1 MTQLYKVS
9 KIVLFFLMC
18 VNLQILADDQN
29 DYFIYDD
36 DEQTIIVGVNESAW
50 SQESLTIP
58 STVTE
63 VQEGAF
69 WGCSH
74 LQSLYIDGGDPVFA
88 SGSLD
93 DVLDQLEYLNL
104 GSGMSVDNIRTLM
117 MRLGEDHL
125 VNTIEI
131 DGYVDPDDDGI
142 HFTTSTLKSILTEDV
157 AVNLPA
163 ALVSDQE
170 FGDAEVYGKFT
181 LNGELGTFCGNATF
195 YDESQDAQ
203 FLFYIPTEM
212 RSETKEIYIKRVK
225 YVVAGEGVLMHH
237 IENTSSTVYLKRVNT
252 TITYNDNMLVGV
264 TEPTTIGKTDGNKT
278 NMVLYQ
284 GKFHPTSG
292 GTLGANRAYLQVPT
306 EDLKSMGANA
316 ALSPFIV
323 EDVIDG
329 TENMKLIEVT
339 DAESDEWFTLSGQRL
354 TTRPVK
360 SGIYLNGSKK
370 VVIRK

>member
-1 MTQLYKVS
+1 MTRLYKVS
-9 KIVLFFLMC
+9 RIVLFFLLC
-18 VNLQILADDQN
+18 VNLQILADNQN

-36 DEQTIIVGVNESAW
+36 DAQTIIIGVDESGW
-50 SQESLTIP
+50 GQTSLTIP
-58 STVTE
+58 SSVTQ

-74 LQSLYIDGGDPVFA
+74 LQNLYIDGGDPVFA
-88 SGSLD
+88 RGSLD
-93 DVLDQLEYLNL
+93 DVLDQLEYLSL
-104 GSGMSVDNIRTLM
+104 GDGMSVDNIRTLV
-117 MRLGEDHL
+117 MRLGEGHI

-142 HFTTSTLKSILTEDV
+142 HFTTSTLRNILTEDV

-212 RSETKEIYIKRVK
+212 RTETQEIYIKRVR

-237 IENTSSTVYLKRVNT
+237 IENTSSTIYLKRVNT
-252 TITYNDNMLVGV
+252 TTTYSNNMLVGV
-264 TEPTTIGKTDGNKT
+264 TEPTTIGKTDGDKT
-278 NMVLYQ
+278 NLILYQ

-316 ALSPFIV
+316 ALSPYFMD
-323 EDVIDG
+323 ETDGID
-329 TENMKLIEVT
+329 NMKLIDVT
-339 DAESDEWFTLSGQRL
+339 DTESDEWFTLSGQRL
-354 TTRPVK
+354 TERPVK
-360 SGIYLNGSKK
+360 SGIYLNGNKK
-370 VVIRK
+370 VIIRK

>member
-117 MRLGEDHL
+117 IRLGEDHL

-329 TENMKLIEVT
+329 IENMKLIEVT